1 MTDDCQTRATARD
14 ADFESFCEQIT
25 TVSVG
30 ETVAKLLT
38 HPFGFHGDTGIRDYL
53 YARLHVNGGDRLD
66 DEDPRPG
73 YPTFLLQSEHYTV
86 AKYISGGET
95 ARGARF
101 DLALT
106 RPPAPACD
114 LEDRCAERLTALFA
128 FELGKNKSFV
138 KVIDP
143 EMVDHSVGTLT
154 GTSDVSKLYRELAL
168 HDLQQGWA
176 IEFYD
181 SRGTRGATTISRALE
196 ICQGLELP
204 AGKRLVVIFVGYS
217 ADGAHHVS
225 SNDAAV
231 QTALIEQLEA
241 LGLDAVADLRKA
253 SRAPARPRAAA
264 SPRASASPSGTH
276 GWAAAWQPSATIEDV
291 FGDRADF
298 ANRIVRIGGFEE
310 RGRKSQYVNLSFAK
324 KMNVAQM
331 HPQPG
336 GIGLVLK
343 RRSDD
348 VPATLF
354 NEIPVASLAGY
365 TGANRRWLDGDGP
378 PYDKKGP
385 AAAYLIP
392 DEVDDLGDDGQEWQ
406 DVVRLL
412 EHAKTLS

>member
-1 MTDDCQTRATARD
+1 MA
-14 ADFESFCEQIT
+14 
-25 TVSVG
+25 SVG

-53 YARLHVNGGDRLD
+53 YARLHVHGGDRLD
-66 DEDPRPG
+66 DDDPRAG
-73 YPTFLLQSEHYTV
+73 YPTLLLQSEHYTV

-106 RPPAPACD
+106 RPPAPSCD

-128 FELGKNKSFV
+128 FELGKNKSFD

-143 EMVDHSVGTLT
+143 EMVDHSVASLT

-196 ICQGLELP
+196 ICQGLDLP

-231 QTALIEQLEA
+231 QTALIEQLGE
-241 LGLDAVADLRKA
+241 LGLEAVSDLRTA
-253 SRAPARPRAAA
+253 SSAPARPRAVA
-264 SPRASASPSGTH
+264 SPRALESPSGTS
-276 GWAAAWQPSATIEDV
+276 GWAAAWQPSATIEEV
-291 FGDRADF
+291 FGDRAAF
-298 ANRIVRIGGFEE
+298 ADRIVRIGGFEE
-310 RGRKSQYVNLSFAK
+310 RGRKSQYVNLSCARK
-324 KMNVAQM
+324 VNIAQI
-331 HPQPG
+331 HPQSN

-343 RRSDD
+343 RRSDR
-348 VPATLF
+348 VPATVLR
-354 NEIPVASLAGY
+354 EIPVSSLAGY
-365 TGANRRWLDGDGP
+365 KGSNSRWLDGVGW
-378 PYDKKGP
+378 PYEKKGP
-385 AAAYLIP
+385 AVAYLIP
-392 DEVDDLGDDGQEWQ
+392 DELDELGDDDPEWR
-406 DVVRLL
+406 DVVTLL
-412 EHAKTLS
+412 DYAKTLA

>member
-1 MTDDCQTRATARD
+1 MTDDGQTNAAASD
-14 ADFESFCEQIT
+14 AEFERFCEEIT
-25 TVSVG
+25 MASVG

-53 YARLHVNGGDRLD
+53 YARLHVHGGDRLD
-66 DEDPRPG
+66 DDDPRPG
-73 YPTFLLQSEHYTV
+73 YPTLLLQSEHYTI

-106 RPPAPACD
+106 RPPAPSCD

-128 FELGKNKSFV
+128 FELGKNKSFN

-143 EMVDHSVGTLT
+143 EMVNHSVGTLT

-181 SRGTRGATTISRALE
+181 SRGTRGAMTISRALE
-196 ICQGLELP
+196 ICQGLDLP

-217 ADGAHHVS
+217 ADGGHHVS

-231 QTALIEQLEA
+231 QTALIEQLGARGLEA
-241 LGLDAVADLRKA
+241 VSDLRTA
-253 SRAPARPRAAA
+253 SRAPARPPAAT
-264 SPRASASPSGTH
+264 SPRASAAPSGTH

-291 FGDRADF
+291 FGDRAAF

-310 RGRKSQYVNLSFAK
+310 RGRKSQYVNLSVAR
-324 KMNVAQM
+324 KMNIAQI

-343 RRSDD
+343 RRTAGQ
-348 VPATLF
+348 PATALR
-354 NEIPVASLAGY
+354 EIPVAWLAGY
-365 TGANRRWLDGDGP
+365 KGPNARWLDGKDS
-378 PYDKKGP
+378 YVKKGP
-385 AAAYLIP
+385 AVAYLIP
-392 DEVDDLGDDGQEWQ
+392 VELDELGDDDPQWR
-406 DVVRLL
+406 DVLRLL
-412 EHAKTLS
+412 DHAKTLA